1 MATAPRV
8 DTEST
13 VDLVKRILVG
23 RRMPTQRLEHTLLPK
38 VLALPVFSSDA
49 LSSVAYATEQILVV
63 LLGASAAS
71 AHLVMPISFAIA
83 TLMVIVVASYRQ
95 TVRAYPSGGGAY
107 IVSKENLGVLPGL
120 VAAAALLTDYVLT
133 VSVSVVA
140 GVFAITSA
148 VSGLDHLKVE
158 LSVGFVALITLA
170 NLRGVKESGRLF
182 AIPTYG
188 FIASIFVLMATG
200 LAKCAFSACPTAV
213 APAPSQVLP
222 IGTAASLSLF
232 VILHAFASG
241 STALTGVEAISNG
254 VPAFRRPQAKN
265 AADTL
270 AIMGAIA
277 VTMFLG
283 ISFLASRAHPLPSE
297 AKSVVAQIADGVF
310 HGGLLYYVVQV
321 FTAAILILAANTSYQ
336 DFPRL
341 ASILARDHFLPRQFE
356 NRGDRLVFSNGVI
369 VLAILAS
376 ILIWAFD
383 ANLDRLI
390 QLYVVGVFTSFT
402 LSQTGM
408 VRHWRKVAREGGPR
422 ARGWRHSMAINL
434 VGAVATALVLLI
446 VVQTKFLH
454 GAWIVIAAIPLIVTG
469 FLGIHRHYEGIG
481 RQLRR
486 GGAALAETPK
496 NTVVLYVEDLNAATA
511 RAVGY
516 VRSFTGR
523 DFRAIHVPT
532 NDSPRD
538 LADRWKAFCRTDV
551 ELEVL
556 RGNGQPVG
564 AVLEYVRAIPREEGD
579 FVTVVIPEL
588 LTKRSLVSAVR
599 RGTSFR
605 LKLRL
610 LREPQVVITDAP
622 MLEES
627 DKPKGEVRALIPAHI
642 EVLVFVAG
650 VHDASIRAINYA
662 RSLKAPETRAVYFA
676 FDLSEIEQI
685 QAAWERAGIPIAL
698 DIVEAPFRDLTGPV
712 LEEIR
717 AVTSKPN
724 AVAVVIVPELVVKK
738 WWHTFLHNQRPL
750 FLKRLLL
757 FEPGVIL
764 TSVPYQLQ

>member
-1 MATAPRV
+1 
-8 DTEST
+8 
-13 VDLVKRILVG
+13 
-23 RRMPTQRLEHTLLPK
+23 
-38 VLALPVFSSDA
+38 
-49 LSSVAYATEQILVV
+49 
-63 LLGASAAS
+63 
-71 AHLVMPISFAIA
+71 
-83 TLMVIVVASYRQ
+83 VI
-95 TVRAYPSGGGAY
+95 
-107 IVSKENLGVLPGL
+107 
-120 VAAAALLTDYVLT
+120 
-133 VSVSVVA
+133 
-140 GVFAITSA
+140 
-148 VSGLDHLKVE
+148 
-158 LSVGFVALITLA
+158 
-170 NLRGVKESGRLF
+170 
-182 AIPTYG
+182 
-188 FIASIFVLMATG
+188 
-200 LAKCAFSACPTAV
+200 
-213 APAPSQVLP
+213 
-222 IGTAASLSLF
+222 
-232 VILHAFASG
+232 
-241 STALTGVEAISNG
+241 
-254 VPAFRRPQAKN
+254 
-265 AADTL
+265 
-270 AIMGAIA
+270 
-277 VTMFLG
+277 
-283 ISFLASRAHPLPSE
+283 
-297 AKSVVAQIADGVF
+297 
-310 HGGLLYYVVQV
+310 
-321 FTAAILILAANTSYQ
+321 
-336 DFPRL
+336 
-341 ASILARDHFLPRQFE
+341 
-356 NRGDRLVFSNGVI
+356 
-369 VLAILAS
+369 
-376 ILIWAFD
+376 
-383 ANLDRLI
+383 
-390 QLYVVGVFTSFT
+390 
-402 LSQTGM
+402 
-408 VRHWRKVAREGGPR
+408 
-422 ARGWRHSMAINL
+422 
-434 VGAVATALVLLI
+434 
-446 VVQTKFLH
+446 QTKFVH
-454 GAWIVIAAIPLIVTG
+454 GAWIVIAAMPIIVAG
-469 FLGIHRHYEGIG
+469 FYGIHRHYQAIQG
-481 RQLRR
+481 QLQR
-486 GGAALAETPK
+486 GGPALAETSK
-496 NTVVLYVEDLNAATA
+496 STVVLYVEDLNAATA